1 MLVTLVTDMK
11 KTIRIT
17 EAEWE
22 VMAVVWDRTPVAA
35 STVVEVLEDRKQW
48 TLATVR
54 TLLRRLVNKGALQ
67 QEFEGK
73 RYIYTPLISMAEC
86 SRQES
91 ESFLDRVLGRAPS
104 EAILHLVKRADL
116 SDKDIQELRRILR
129 EKEHKS

>member
-1 MLVTLVTDMK
+1 MK
-11 KTIRIT
+11 TSIRIT

-35 STVVEVLEDRKQW
+35 STVVEVLQHRKQW

-67 QEFEGK
+67 QHTEGK
-73 RYIYTPLISMAEC
+73 RYIYTARISMAEC
-86 SRQES
+86 ARQES

-116 SDKDIQELRRILR
+116 SREDIQELQRILR
-129 EKEHKS
+129 NKEK

>member
-1 MLVTLVTDMK
+1 MK

-54 TLLRRLVNKGALQ
+54 TLLRRLVNKGALR
-67 QEFEGK
+67 QESEGK

-86 SRQES
+86 ARQES

-104 EAILHLVKRADL
+104 EAVLHLVKRANL
-116 SDKDIQELRRILR
+116 SKEDIQELRRILR
-129 EKEHKS
+129 DKEK

>member
-1 MLVTLVTDMK
+1 MK
-11 KTIRIT
+11 KTIHIT
-17 EAEWE
+17 AAEWE

-35 STVVEVLEDRKQW
+35 STVFEVLEDRKQW

-67 QEFEGK
+67 QQSEGK

-86 SRQES
+86 ARQES

-116 SDKDIQELRRILR
+116 SRDDIQELRRILR
-129 EKEHKS
+129 DKEK